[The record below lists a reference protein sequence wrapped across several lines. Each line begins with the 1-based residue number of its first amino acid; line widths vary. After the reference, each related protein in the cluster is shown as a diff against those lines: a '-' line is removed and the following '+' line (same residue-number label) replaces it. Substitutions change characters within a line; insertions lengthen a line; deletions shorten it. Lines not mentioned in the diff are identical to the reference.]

1 MNGGGF
7 IDTEDDSREV
17 EHEEHED
24 GEDKNQGEIGICFL
38 MMKSFLDGFISCKE
52 NV

>member
-24 GEDKNQGEIGICFL
+24 GEDKNQGEIGICLL